1 MVARKRVQ
9 NGIEKDSQEG
19 LKMES
24 SRQKETGKAKMTPKK
39 TLRETKKELTWGT
52 SERDQKRE
60 FHGVAALSSM
70 YRSKQRR
77 YKTSVL

>member
-1 MVARKRVQ
+1 
-9 NGIEKDSQEG
+9 
-19 LKMES
+19 
-24 SRQKETGKAKMTPKK
+24 MTPKK